1 MQQAQLMVGFLLR
14 RLVFML
20 ATLLL
25 LSVLV
30 FAITEVIPGDFAT
43 VLLGKQARDAAL
55 LEAWRSRLN
64 LDQPPHLRYLD
75 WLGSLLRGD
84 WGESWY
90 YHTEVFPLMMQR
102 LRNSAALVGLAF
114 VLSVPTGILLG
125 IVAGVFSNRWPDYL
139 VTITTLLVVSLPE
152 FVIGT
157 FLIILLSSWIGWLP
171 STSLIEPDAN
181 LLESIRFLVLPA
193 LTLVLATLAHLARMT
208 RGSMSAV
215 MQSEYIRTAFFKGLP
230 FRTIVLRHALP
241 NALLPTIS
249 IVALNIGWM
258 MGGAVVVER
267 VFAYPGLGSLLL
279 SAVSNQDIPLLQS
292 VALLVALIYA
302 LANLSADILYH
313 VLDPRIRY

>member
-1 MQQAQLMVGFLLR
+1 MIGFLVR
-14 RLVFML
+14 RLTFTL

-25 LSVLV
+25 ISVLIFV
-30 FAITEVIPGDFAT
+30 VTEVIPGDFAT
-43 VLLGKQARDAAL
+43 VLLGQQARDEVL
-55 LEAWRSRLN
+55 LQAWRNRLN
-64 LDQPPHLRYLD
+64 LDQPPHLRYID
-75 WLGSLLRGD
+75 WLGGVVRGD

-90 YHTEVFPLMMQR
+90 YHTDVFPLMMQR
-102 LRNSAALVGLAF
+102 LRNSAALLGMALG
-114 VLSVPTGILLG
+114 LSVPIGILLG
-125 IVAGVFSNRWPDYL
+125 IIAGIFSNRLPDYL
-139 VTITTLLVVSLPE
+139 VTIVTLLAVSLPE

-157 FLIILLSSWIGWLP
+157 FLIIVLSSWLRWFP

-181 LLESIRFLVLPA
+181 LLEAMRFLVLPS

-215 MQSEYIRTAFFKGLP
+215 MQSDYIRAAFFKGLP

-249 IVALNIGWM
+249 VVALNVGWM

-279 SAVSNQDIPLLQS
+279 SAVSNQDIPMLQS
-292 VALLVALIYA
+292 VALLVAFIYA
-302 LANLSADILYH
+302 MANLGADMLYH